1 MIQRN
6 RSEIKHEVPGWL
18 FEHHGHRC
26 PASVPGYLA
35 GRYALKILEIDREK
49 DGGTYAFSETGDEH
63 HQGCFDG
70 GVQAAT
76 GCTYGKGSYKRL
88 HYGKLSSKYSME
100 KCYVRVVMIPKDTG
114 KGK

>member
-35 GRYALKILEIDREK
+35 GRYALKILEIDRE
-49 DGGTYAFSETGDEH
+49 TG
-63 HQGCFDG
+63 
-70 GVQAAT
+70 
-76 GCTYGKGSYKRL
+76 
-88 HYGKLSSKYSME
+88 
-100 KCYVRVVMIPKDTG
+100 
-114 KGK
+114 